1 MAKSE
6 AIKLNILWVGPLQS
20 DNGLLH
26 GTAPHPATM
35 RWQRMFIAGLR
46 QAGHHVRWI
55 GHEPHR
61 TWPWGP
67 LRVSTGSQVDT
78 HVIEPEGT
86 QVCYTNVSRFRN
98 RSLRWGYR
106 RATLAAIRAARPDV
120 VVTYNADPWMQGV
133 ADAATAESVPWVPMI
148 LECLNPLLD
157 GWRKFRRDT
166 NRAAAV
172 AFISHWAFTHAPGD
186 HKSLLSG
193 AVASRPAGP
202 ACRDKNRAP
211 LILYAGAH
219 SRAGGIDR
227 LVAALPRLKTAGARL
242 VITGQGKGLDPDITR
257 ACETTP
263 GVKDL
268 GMVPEARLAEL
279 GSAADVLV
287 NPRPIDFEDNRT
299 NFPSKILD
307 YLSYKRPIVST
318 RTDGVGPGY
327 DELVRFTASDEP
339 ADIAAAIDDV
349 LRMDDSVQNEWMQR
363 IAAAVDQMTPRRAAD
378 DFTSWLMRQVTM
390 ATGYSRCNVR
400 PTPFTAKVPC

>member
-1 MAKSE
+1 MAKHG
-6 AIKLNILWVGPLQS
+6 AMPVNILWSGPLQS
-20 DNGLLH
+20 SQAMIR

-35 RWQRMFIAGLR
+35 RWQHMFIRGLR
-46 QAGHHVRWI
+46 EAGHHVRWI

-67 LRVSTGSQVDT
+67 LRVSAASQADI
-78 HVIEPEGT
+78 HEIDREGT

-98 RSLRWGYR
+98 RSLRSGYR

-133 ADAATAESVPWVPMI
+133 ADAATAESIPWVPMI
-148 LECLNPLLD
+148 LECLNPLID
-157 GWRKFRRDT
+157 GWRNFRRDT

-186 HKSLLSG
+186 QKYLLSG
-193 AVASRPAGP
+193 AVASRPASP
-202 ACRDKNRAP
+202 ASRDKNRAP

-227 LVAALPRLKTAGARL
+227 LIAALPRLRTAGVRL

-257 ACETTP
+257 ACDTTS
-263 GVKDL
+263 GVQDL

-279 GSAADVLV
+279 ASAADVLV

-318 RTDGVGPGY
+318 RTDGIGPGY
-327 DELVRFTASDEP
+327 DELVHFTASDEP
-339 ADIAAAIDDV
+339 SDIAEAIDDV
-349 LRMDDSVQNEWMQR
+349 LQMDDHDLDRWMQR
-363 IAAAVDQMTPRRAAD
+363 VAVAVDLMTPKRAAA
-378 DFTSWLMRQVTM
+378 DFIEWLRCISIVPHSGT
-390 ATGYSRCNVR
+390 AT
-400 PTPFTAKVPC
+400 